1 MTANRLTGRVAFVTG
16 AASGIGAAIAQRL
29 HRDGASVILADQ
41 DMERCQEMASKLG
54 EERTRAI
61 LLDVSNPDA
70 WISAMDSCAQVEG
83 KLDILVN
90 NAGIALPALPV
101 QETALSD
108 FDNLVGV
115 NLRGV
120 FLGCKF
126 AYPLLLASRG
136 CVLNISSMAGVTGQ
150 ASHAIYAATKGGIN
164 ALTKSTAVDWG
175 KKSIR
180 INALCPAGVRT
191 AALDEWIRGQSDPLA
206 IEEYLR
212 RIHCLGYC
220 PEASE
225 IADVAAFLVS
235 DDAKFITGCI
245 MPVSGGSECGYNLEK

>member
-70 WISAMDSCAQVEG
+70 WISAMDSCAQGEG

-90 NAGIALPALPV
+90 
-101 QETALSD
+101 
-108 FDNLVGV
+108 
-115 NLRGV
+115 
-120 FLGCKF
+120 
-126 AYPLLLASRG
+126 
-136 CVLNISSMAGVTGQ
+136 
-150 ASHAIYAATKGGIN
+150 N